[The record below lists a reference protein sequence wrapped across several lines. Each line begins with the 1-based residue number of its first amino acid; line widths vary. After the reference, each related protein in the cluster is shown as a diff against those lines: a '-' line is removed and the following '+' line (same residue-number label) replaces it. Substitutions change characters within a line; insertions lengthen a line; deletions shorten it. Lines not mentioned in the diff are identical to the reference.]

1 MNECGKI
8 KIVGKKKMD
17 TRDYSGSPTGTPLP
31 PHLVKEFTML
41 ESLLQA
47 ISPQDP
53 PNNLSNIH
61 KIAPHY
67 LYKKNLHQNL

>member
-1 MNECGKI
+1 
-8 KIVGKKKMD
+8 MD

-31 PHLVKEFTML
+31 PHPVKEFTML

-53 PNNLSNIH
+53 LTIFLTYTQDSTSLSLQ
-61 KIAPHY
+61 KESSPKPMMKFFQ
-67 LYKKNLHQNL
+67 L

>member
-1 MNECGKI
+1 MLGKI
-8 KIVGKKKMD
+8 KSVGKKKMD

-31 PHLVKEFTML
+31 PHPVKEFTML

-53 PNNLSNIH
+53 LTIFLT
-61 KIAPHY
+61 Y
-67 LYKKNLHQNL
+67 TR